1 MNQAQHSNTRCPVV
15 IHPAAASSPTAIR
28 DIQKAT
34 GQLVMI
40 VCGRPQL
47 RSTTLPAFEDF
58 SAFDG
63 GAA

>member
-15 IHPAAASSPTAIR
+15 IHPAAASNPATVRS
-28 DIQKAT
+28 IQQAT

-58 SAFDG
+58 SGFEG